1 MTILQ
6 PDAWNV
12 VGQQQPRV
20 LWTPSGA
27 VSSAGPEVSELAANA
42 GLILDEWQQ
51 FSLYWGLA
59 ERADGKYAASDVG
72 ICVSRQNGKGSILE
86 AVELGDLFLLDTEL
100 TIHSAHLFKTSKEAQ
115 LRLEQLIEGDPEL
128 DRYFSSH
135 RGKTWHSTG
144 QEGLELYR
152 DGKKRRL
159 FFTTRTKGGGRG
171 LTGDRVIIDEAMYY
185 YPEQDA
191 ALRPT
196 LSARPNPQVWLT
208 GSAGTQESVMF
219 GKMRRNAL
227 KGASPRLF
235 WAEWS
240 INGHSD
246 LCPHDCT
253 EHDSDTDLNSLAKA
267 NPGLGKR
274 ITVEFIETSERPM
287 MDRKMFRIER
297 LGVGDWPVDDE
308 GWLII
313 SEPHWRA
320 RQDDY
325 ASAGHPMVFGVDT
338 SPDKDFSAITVAGP
352 YGNGLRTLEITQQT
366 EILSDYR
373 PGVDWVVPR
382 IKELSKRWKAP
393 FVINKASQAGL
404 YIPELEK
411 AGVKLILPSNRDY
424 YQGCG
429 DLYANVV
436 PRSGM
441 TPTLVH
447 RGQAGLTSAVA
458 GAIKKDVGDMW
469 MWDRRNAVTDITPLV
484 SGTLAWW
491 GLSMRLAKPP
501 PKPKAAWG

>member
-1 MTILQ
+1 M
-6 PDAWNV
+6 
-12 VGQQQPRV
+12 
-20 LWTPSGA
+20 
-27 VSSAGPEVSELAANA
+27 ELAADS

-51 FSLYWGLA
+51 LSVYYGLA

-115 LRLEQLIEGDPEL
+115 LRLEQLIEGSPDL

-185 YPEQDA
+185 YAEQDA

-196 LSARPNPQVWLT
+196 LSARPNPQIWLT

-219 GKMRRNAL
+219 GKMRRNAI

-240 INGHSD
+240 IDGCSD
-246 LCPHDCT
+246 LCPRGCTVHDP
-253 EHDSDTDLNSLAKA
+253 DDTIESLARA

-274 ITVEFIETSERPM
+274 ITVEYIETSERPM
-287 MDRKMFRIER
+287 MDKKMFRIER
-297 LGVGDWPVDDE
+297 LGVGDWPVDEE
-308 GWLII
+308 GWLLIT
-313 SEPHWRA
+313 EPHWTA
-320 RQDDY
+320 RRDELAAAQT
-325 ASAGHPMVFGVDT
+325 PFVFGVDT
-338 SPDKDFSAITVAGP
+338 SPDKSMSAITVAGV
-352 YGNGLRTLEITQQT
+352 GGDGTRVVEITHLT
-366 EILSDYR
+366 EMLSDHR

-382 IKELSKRWKAP
+382 LKELSKRWKSP
-393 FVINKASQAGL
+393 IVINKATQAGM
-404 YIPELEK
+404 YVPELEK
-411 AGVKLILPSNRDY
+411 AGVKLMLPTNRDY
-424 YQGCG
+424 CLGCG
-429 DLYANVV
+429 DFYANVV
-436 PRSGM
+436 PHPGM

-447 RGQAGLTSAVA
+447 RGQGGLTAAVA
-458 GAIKKDVGDMW
+458 GAIKKDVGDVW
-469 MWDRRNAVTDITPLV
+469 MWDRKNAVQDLTPLI

-491 GLSMRLAKPP
+491 GLSQRLAKPP